1 MVINALDL
9 HFSVLNSLI
18 KESNESEIVLDNVMG
33 HRYIGGGTNGKNIV
47 INGIP
52 GNALGAYLDGSY
64 IRVNGNAQDATGDT
78 MNCGTIVIE
87 GSSGDATGY
96 AMRGGKIFIKG
107 EAGYRAGIHM
117 KAYKELKPILIIG
130 EKAGDFLGEY
140 QAGGIIAVLGIDCE
154 GLPVGNYCGTGMH
167 GGMIFIKSDIEPE
180 DLPVQVICRKAT
192 KEDFENVE
200 SHIEEYCKELNV
212 ENIFKAEQFFVLIP
226 NTENSYK
233 QLYTHN

>member
-1 MVINALDL
+1 MVINAMDL
-9 HFSVLNSLI
+9 HFSKLNSMI
-18 KESNESEIVLDNVMG
+18 KECSESEIVLDNVVG
-33 HRYIGGGTNGKNIV
+33 HRYIGGGTTGKNIL

-52 GNALGAYLDGSY
+52 GNALGSYLDGSY
-64 IRVNGNAQDATGDT
+64 IRVKGNAQDATGDT

-107 EAGYRAGIHM
+107 DAGYRAGIHM

-140 QAGGIIAVLGIDCE
+140 QAGGIIAVLGNNCE
-154 GLPVGNYCGTGMH
+154 GIPVGNYCGTGMH
-167 GGMIFIKSDIEPE
+167 GGMIFIKSEKMPE
-180 DLPVQVICRKAT
+180 DLPAQIICNKAT
-192 KEDFENVE
+192 KEDFENVKP
-200 SHIEEYCKELNV
+200 HIEEYCKELSI
-212 ENIFKAEQFFVLIP
+212 ENNYEAEQFFVLIP
-226 NTENSYK
+226 NTKNPYK